1 MTYSQTQNT
10 HLYRQIQ
17 DGYSKPSP
25 ITHIYVFNPS
35 SQNQRQRNVVE
46 VIADTGAGITS
57 LPQEV
62 IDALGPL
69 QYTTINVRSPFDRN
83 RQTAMG
89 LYSVCLRIE
98 NGITHEIE
106 VLGIPRKYGI
116 LGRDILNNYKIV
128 LDAPNRRWGFNCCW
142 PLARTGDS
150 DNCII
155 PISSQNL

>member
-10 HLYRQIQ
+10 HSYRQIQ

-25 ITHIYVFNPS
+25 ITNIDVFNPS
-35 SQNQRQRNVVE
+35 SEQHCKENLE

-57 LPQEV
+57 LPQKV

-89 LYSVCLRIE
+89 LYLVCLRIE
-98 NGITHEIE
+98 NGITHQIR

-128 LDAPNRRWGFNCCW
+128 LDAPNGRWGFNCCW

>member
-10 HLYRQIQ
+10 HSYRQIQ
-17 DGYSKPSP
+17 DCRSMPSP
-25 ITHIYVFNPS
+25 FTHIDVFNPS
-35 SQNQRQRNVVE
+35 SDKHCHEYVE

-57 LPQEV
+57 LPQNV

-83 RQTAMG
+83 RQTAMV

-128 LDAPNRRWGFNCCW
+128 LDAPNSRWGFNCCW